1 MKLSRAAANI
11 LHKQWGSEVVR
22 QYIGAYR
29 QSYFAYAGDETIR
42 QHAASGGVIT
52 ALLEYALDSKRIDGA
67 LVCRST
73 VVDGQVVPQFVI
85 ATDRPTLM
93 SAQGSKYIAVNFNR
107 DGLPLMRAFKGRLAV
122 VALPCDLSNLR
133 RLAQHDNAVR
143 EKIALTIGLF
153 CGHNSRPELTEM
165 VVDKL
170 RPTGATLTDYH
181 YRQGHWRGELEAC
194 FDNGQVI
201 RKPFSSFSDYQ
212 NLFYFCQEKCHHCH
226 DHAAY
231 EADISIGDIW
241 SLRMKENPIKHN
253 AVIVRTEAGTAI
265 FEAALKAGAVLGQ
278 AEPIAEICEGQARSM
293 PFHYNISARARAG
306 RKLGMTIKDTV
317 NAPVRWTDL
326 LTARTVLKNEMLS
339 RGPQGAKKVAR
350 IPRFILK
357 LKLYVI
363 KGLESI

>member
-1 MKLSRAAANI
+1 MKSSRAAANI
-11 LHKQWGSEVVR
+11 LHKQWGPEVVR

-29 QSYFAYAGDETIR
+29 QSYFAYAGDENIR
-42 QHAASGGVIT
+42 QGAASGGVIT
-52 ALLEYALDSKRIDGA
+52 ALLEYALNSKVIDGA

-73 VVDGQVVPQFVI
+73 IVDGRVVPQFVI
-85 ATDRPTLM
+85 ATDRQTLM

-107 DGLPLMRAFKGRLAV
+107 DALPLIREFKGRLAV
-122 VALPCDLSNLR
+122 VALPCDLSNLC
-133 RLAQHDNAVR
+133 RLAQHDEAIR

-153 CGHNSRPELTEM
+153 CGHNSRPELTDM
-165 VVDKL
+165 IVDQL
-170 RPTGATLTDYH
+170 RPTGATLTDYR

-201 RKPFSSFSDYQ
+201 RRPFSYFSDYQ
-212 NLFYFCQEKCHHCH
+212 NLFYFCQQKCHHCH

-253 AVIVRTEAGTAI
+253 AVIVRTAAGAKV
-265 FEAALKAGAVLGQ
+265 FEAALKDGAIQGQ
-278 AEPIAEICEGQARSM
+278 PEPIAEICEGQARSM
-293 PFHYNISARARAG
+293 PFHYNISARAQAG
-306 RKLGMTIKDTV
+306 EKLGIQIKDAV
-317 NAPVRWTDL
+317 GVPVRWTDYW
-326 LTARTVLKNEMLS
+326 TARMALKNEMLS

-357 LKLYVI
+357 LKLYVM